1 MKQEFVLPYYVP
13 PSCIVAPRMDVGAQL
28 DHSAAAQKGPTGVPW
43 QTHVPS
49 SPLVAEKLAVTLPS
63 PTAAQYADT
72 RQVDMAQKGPVG
84 VPQQTHAPSTPAAAE
99 KAVATLPS
107 PTAAQYAEARQDVVD
122 VSPVVTY
129 DVQGDKGMLK
139 DDMLEVHH
147 MPERGLLSS
156 PIAANFWPAGKQRHS
171 AAGVFAATED
181 QTDRGLRL

>member
-49 SPLVAEKLAVTLPS
+49 SPLVAEKLAV
-63 PTAAQYADT
+63 
-72 RQVDMAQKGPVG
+72 
-84 VPQQTHAPSTPAAAE
+84 
-99 KAVATLPS
+99 TLPS